1 MTPSER
7 QLRGR
12 MGGFALAAK
21 RNPKTY
27 TASARA
33 AFMDRF
39 LNEVDPDRTLPS
51 DERERRAVAA
61 RRAYFARLAMTSA
74 RSRRRA
80 KAKRERLSAGKEGRN
95 KKW

>member
-12 MGGFALAAK
+12 LGGFALAA
-21 RNPKTY
+21 RRDPKTY

-39 LNEVDPDRTLPS
+39 LNEVDPERILAP
-51 DERERRAVAA
+51 DERERRAIAA

-80 KAKRERLSAGKEGRN
+80 KAKRERLSAGKGRN
-95 KKW
+95 QEW

>member
-12 MGGFALAAK
+12 LGGFALAAK
-21 RNPKTY
+21 RDPKTY
-27 TASARA
+27 TASARV

-39 LNEVDPDRTLPS
+39 LNEVDPERILTP

-80 KAKRERLSAGKEGRN
+80 KAKRDRLSSGKGRN

>member
-12 MGGFALAAK
+12 LGGFALAAK

-39 LNEVDPDRTLPS
+39 LLQVDPDGVLPLA
-51 DERERRAVAA
+51 ERERRAAAA
-61 RRAYFARLAMTSA
+61 RKAHFSRMALRSA
-74 RSRRRA
+74 KSRRKR
-80 KAKRERLSAGKEGRN
+80 KANRREENHGTNEEN
-95 KKW
+95 P

>member
-12 MGGFALAAK
+12 LGGFALAAK
-21 RNPKTY
+21 RDPKTY

-39 LNEVDPDRTLPS
+39 LNEVDPERILTP

-61 RRAYFARLAMTSA
+61 RRAYFARRLTSWVA
-74 RSRRRA
+74 VDRM
-80 KAKRERLSAGKEGRN
+80 LSEASTEEYQTDGDEKTN
-95 KKW
+95 K